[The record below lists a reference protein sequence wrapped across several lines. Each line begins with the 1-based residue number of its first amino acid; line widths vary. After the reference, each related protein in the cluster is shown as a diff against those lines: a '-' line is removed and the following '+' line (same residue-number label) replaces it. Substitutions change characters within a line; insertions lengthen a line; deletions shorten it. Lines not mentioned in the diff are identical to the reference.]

1 MIALEYQHL
10 QAERTELH
18 RILAEL
24 PESSVIDRLSYQA
37 RLESVSERLNAAPVQ
52 LAIPDYTA
60 PAPEPTN
67 FDRFMAFHSA
77 NPHVLAAIISLA
89 LDMIDCRGM
98 TRGSVKRIVEDLRWD
113 PDFRINRSTG
123 EPFRINNT
131 FAAFY
136 ARLAMDTEPRLC
148 GFFETRER
156 AGE

>member
-77 NPHVLAAIISLA
+77 NPHVLAAIIFAA
-89 LDMIDCRGM
+89 LILKNEHGHA
-98 TRGSVKRIVEDLRWD
+98 RGSVKRIVENLRWS
-113 PDFRINRSTG
+113 PSFRTAHGDR
-123 EPFRINNT
+123 EFKLNNT

-136 ARLAMDTEPRLC
+136 ARLAMDTESRLS